1 MSRLGMLALVAA
13 MPACLVAPGP
23 ATAAVRQCAAP
34 VTGDVAEASTE
45 RESRR
50 LALANW
56 QSKIAPLGEGYKSW
70 RLAAV
75 KRLSC
80 SRTKAGTFK
89 CAAFAAPCTIKQTP
103 PKKRPLPAGRK
114 PAIEA

>member
-1 MSRLGMLALVAA
+1 MSRLGMLAMVAA
-13 MPACLVAPGP
+13 MPACLVAP

-50 LALANW
+50 LALTSW
-56 QSKIAPLGEGYKSW
+56 QSKVAALGEGYKSW
-70 RLAAV
+70 RLASV

-80 SRTKAGTFK
+80 SRTTTGTFR
-89 CAAFAAPCTIKQTP
+89 CAAFAAPCTIKQAP